1 MTPNRPS
8 SPPTPSA
15 RRPTAPQQRVL
26 ERIAAQRARL
36 RARSAQRHQLQ
47 TEAASAQGVS
57 PDAPMLQRLAMFA
70 KLHPVAVRP
79 WWPGHG
85 AWCAGREWFCP
96 SSCSCAGDKPRLFRQ
111 ARFLSAR
118 AVRATIAGPS

>member
-57 PDAPMLQRLAMFA
+57 PDVPMLQRLAMFA
-70 KLHPVAVRP
+70 KLHPVAVTAVL
-79 WWPGHG
+79 G
-85 AWCAGREWFCP
+85 AA
-96 SSCSCAGDKPRLFRQ
+96 L
-111 ARFLSAR
+111 
-118 AVRATIAGPS
+118 VAGPRRLVRWAGVVLPLIMQLRGR